1 MLRDTYDRPLKDLRI
16 SVTDRCSFRCV
27 YCMPREVYDD
37 HQYLARSEILTYDE
51 ITLVA
56 RAAASLGVEKIRLTG
71 GEPLLRRQLPVLVEM
86 LSGIDGIEDLAVTTN
101 GQLLE
106 AQLPGL
112 VGAGLDRVTVSLDA
126 MDESVHASM
135 SDTDVPV
142 STILGSIRA
151 AAEAG
156 LGPIKVNTVVRRGW
170 NEDQVIPIV
179 EHFRHTG
186 HTPRFIEY
194 MDVGTTNG
202 WVADDV
208 VTSDDLIAMIS
219 ERWPLEEL
227 PRNHPAEVARS
238 FSFTD
243 GAGDIGFIS
252 SMSTPF
258 CGDCS
263 RLRLSADGS
272 LFTCLFASSGHDFKA
287 PLREGATV
295 GDIAGIISDVWSV
308 REDRYSELR
317 GGVELP
323 DPKVEMSYIG
333 G

>member
-1 MLRDTYDRPLKDLRI
+1 MLADTHDRPLKDLRI

-56 RAAASLGVEKIRLTG
+56 RAAASLGVDKIRLTG
-71 GEPLLRRQLPVLVEM
+71 GEPLLRRQLPVLVGM
-86 LSGIDGIEDLAVTTN
+86 LSGVDGIDDLAVTTN

-106 AQLPGL
+106 AQLPDL
-112 VGAGLDRVTVSLDA
+112 IAAGLDRVTVSLDA
-126 MDESVHASM
+126 MDEAVHASM

-142 STILGSIRA
+142 STILSAIDA
-151 AAEAG
+151 AADAE

-179 EHFRHTG
+179 GQFRHTG

-202 WVADDV
+202 WVAEEV
-208 VTSDDLIAMIS
+208 VTSDELIAMIG
-219 ERWPLEEL
+219 ERWPVEE
-227 PRNHPAEVARS
+227 RARKHPAEVART
-238 FSFTD
+238 FSFAD
-243 GAGDIGFIS
+243 GAGDVGFIS
-252 SMSTPF
+252 SVSAPF

-263 RLRLSADGS
+263 RLRLSADGA
-272 LFTCLFASSGHDFKA
+272 LFTCLFASSGHDVKQ
-287 PLREGATV
+287 PLRDGATV
-295 GDIAGIISDVWSV
+295 EDIAAVISEVWSS
-308 REDRYSELR
+308 RADRYSELR